1 MSDLATYSNQ
11 FDRNVSN
18 VMNNPYVSGFLTLF
32 GILYISMARPALPV
46 FMQELFEYVWFR
58 FFVLV
63 LTAYIATKNLKV
75 ALIVAIAFVVTL
87 NLLNEQKI
95 AEGFRNGIR
104 SRLEKFQDKEVD
116 DDKEIESL
124 SSDSNQ
130 SNEKVE

>member
-32 GILYISMARPALPV
+32 GILYISMAPPALPV

-104 SRLEKFQDKEVD
+104 SRLEKFQD
-116 DDKEIESL
+116 
-124 SSDSNQ
+124 
-130 SNEKVE
+130 